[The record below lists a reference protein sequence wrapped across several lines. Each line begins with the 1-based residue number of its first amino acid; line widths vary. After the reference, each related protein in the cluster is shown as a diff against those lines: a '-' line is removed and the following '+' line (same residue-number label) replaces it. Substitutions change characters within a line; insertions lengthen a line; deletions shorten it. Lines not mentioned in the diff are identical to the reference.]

1 MIRQAN
7 TTGFRA
13 RLRPTF
19 EKLGLIDYMT
29 MTLEVDKLDFIKKL
43 RKQVDESS
51 LGVFSDV
58 GDAFSSSK
66 NEFKGE
72 VDHEGF
78 QIKRK
83 RKFFDT
89 NFNFAVAKGQFR
101 QEREQLAI
109 DIELDAVNK
118 QMQIFYI
125 FIIVFYLAF
134 FGVILTLGR
143 DSSMPLIVLPFM
155 LLHAGMMFGIPFFI
169 MRRSVRRMKYE
180 LERELFFIANK

>member
-7 TTGFRA
+7 ATGFRA

-29 MTLEVDKLDFIKKL
+29 MTLEIDKLDFVRKL
-43 RKQVDESS
+43 RKQIDESS

-66 NEFKGE
+66 NEFKGQ

-83 RKFFDT
+83 RKMFDT
-89 NFNFAVAKGQFR
+89 SFNFAVAKGQFR
-101 QEREQLAI
+101 
-109 DIELDAVNK
+109 
-118 QMQIFYI
+118 
-125 FIIVFYLAF
+125 
-134 FGVILTLGR
+134 
-143 DSSMPLIVLPFM
+143 
-155 LLHAGMMFGIPFFI
+155 
-169 MRRSVRRMKYE
+169 
-180 LERELFFIANK
+180 